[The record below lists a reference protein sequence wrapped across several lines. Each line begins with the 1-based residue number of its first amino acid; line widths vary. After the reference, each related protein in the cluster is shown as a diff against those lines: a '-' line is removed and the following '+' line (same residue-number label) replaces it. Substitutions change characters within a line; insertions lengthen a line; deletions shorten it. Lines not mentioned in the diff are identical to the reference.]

1 MKDGLGLIMPFANRL
16 YRRRAALACA
26 LGAAM
31 GLTSAAAL
39 AQAERPAPRLD
50 QLKKTRLS
58 VDTGKQQQIWAAV
71 MKTLGPFDQKEK
83 CWTLETRGR
92 RFCMQPAK
100 FAMRGANDKNDYYF
114 AITGRDYQASALKTG
129 VAMFMRFSTGGD
141 DKGFVFKELDG
152 LYEFGSRL
160 APLGDHNFRFV
171 EVAIDTYAW
180 EVTDSYVVAGADVE
194 MTTLIHMGGVFTPKQ
209 RRMADFV
216 TFKGNEK
223 TCGGDRNIAC
233 VSNRL
238 DYGFRPGAGGLFSLE
253 MTLKR
258 KTGPKKIF
266 ALDDM
271 SPVLRSDPF
280 TIPFDSREGRYT
292 MPSED
297 MVDWLGR
304 RLPAKF
310 ASQP

>member
-1 MKDGLGLIMPFANRL
+1 MKDGLGLIMPFATRL
-16 YRRRAALACA
+16 SRRRAALALA

-180 EVTDSYVVAGADVE
+180 EVTDRFIGATSEME
-194 MTTLIHMGGVFTPKQ
+194 MTTLIHTGGVFTPKQ
-209 RRMADFV
+209 KRMADFI
-216 TFKGNEK
+216 TYKGNEK
-223 TCGGDRNIAC
+223 SCRGDQANPCAASR
-233 VSNRL
+233 V
-238 DYGFRPGAGGLFSLE
+238 DYAFQPGAGGLYALELSL
-253 MTLKR
+253 KK
-258 KTGPKKIF
+258 KTGDRKIF
-266 ALDDM
+266 AQDDL
-271 SPVLRSDPF
+271 SPALRTEPF
-280 TIPFDSREGRYT
+280 TVRFDSREGRYAL
-292 MPSED
+292 PSED
-297 MVDWLGR
+297 MVEWLGR
-304 RLPAKF
+304 RLPAKL